1 MASIKEPSVGLLGST
16 GNLGSTFLREV
27 ENLRENPGF
36 TVGKIGRPDK
46 ISKDF
51 NINDKGVIAST
62 GGEFPSII
70 VNLSNSYFPNPT
82 PNQMFEMEAAII
94 GVAKAISNSIEESGC
109 SVISASTYFQYC
121 PNEYRPWSHYSELK
135 RIAKE
140 IIRSTAESCGT
151 NFTDFVLYD
160 NFGGLPRNKFV
171 DFLERSLSNGEQI
184 DCTEG
189 DQVLNLTHVSDLVNA
204 FVSEVQ
210 EFVNIEGKGSQ
221 TYELRSD
228 FTVNLRDLVFK
239 AESSSGRQASINW
252 GAIPYRE
259 REVFELWETGFNRP
273 SGWRAKIEFE
283 SYIKE
288 NFQNKL
294 KWESN
299 EFKNTD

>member
-1 MASIKEPSVGLLGST
+1 MTSLKKTSVGLLGST

-27 ENLRENPGF
+27 EKLRETPDF
-36 TVGKIGRPDK
+36 FVGKIGRPDK
-46 ISKDF
+46 LSEDF
-51 NINDKGVIAST
+51 NINEKGVIASE

-70 VNLSNSYFPNPT
+70 LNLSNSYFPNPM
-82 PNQMFEMEAAII
+82 PNQIFEMETAII
-94 GVAKAISNSIEESGC
+94 GVAKAISKSIEESGC

-121 PNEYRPWSHYSELK
+121 PSEFRPWSRYSELK
-135 RIAKE
+135 TIAKE

-160 NFGGLPRNKFV
+160 NYGGLQRNKFV

-189 DQVLNLTHVSDLVNA
+189 DQVLNLTHVSDLARA

-210 EFVNIEGKGSQ
+210 EFVIIEEKGIQ

-228 FTVNLRDLVFK
+228 FTVSLRDLVLK
-239 AESSSGRQASINW
+239 AENSSGRQASINW

-259 REVFELWETGFNRP
+259 REVFELWETGFNLP
-273 SGWRAKIEFE
+273 SGWRPEVKFE
-283 SYIKE
+283 SYIE
-288 NFQNKL
+288 ERFPQEIKL
-294 KWESN
+294 GVK
-299 EFKNTD
+299 

>member
-1 MASIKEPSVGLLGST
+1 MTSIRKPSVGLLGST

-27 ENLRENPGF
+27 DKLRETPDF
-36 TVGKIGRPDK
+36 IVRKIGRPDK
-46 ISKDF
+46 ISEDF
-51 NINDKGVIAST
+51 NIDDKGVIASKR
-62 GGEFPSII
+62 GEFPSII

-82 PNQMFEMEAAII
+82 SNQMFEMETAII
-94 GVAKAISNSIEESGC
+94 GVAKAIANSIEESGC

-121 PNEYRPWSHYSELK
+121 PNEYRPWSRYSELK
-135 RIAKE
+135 TMAKE

-160 NFGGLPRNKFV
+160 NYGGSQRNKFV

-189 DQVLNLTHVSDLVNA
+189 DQVLNLTHVSDLARA
-204 FVSEVQ
+204 FVSEVK
-210 EFVNIEGKGSQ
+210 EFVNIEDKGSQ

-273 SGWRAKIEFE
+273 SGWRPEIKFE
-283 SYIKE
+283 SYIEERFPQEIKMGI
-288 NFQNKL
+288 K
-294 KWESN
+294 
-299 EFKNTD
+299 

>member
-1 MASIKEPSVGLLGST
+1 MTLLKKPSVGLLGST

-27 ENLRENPGF
+27 DKLRENPGF
-36 TVGKIGRPDK
+36 AVGKIGRPDK
-46 ISKDF
+46 ISEDF
-51 NINDKGVIAST
+51 NINGKGVIASK

-82 PNQMFEMEAAII
+82 PNQMFEMETAII

-121 PNEYRPWSHYSELK
+121 PNEYQPWSHYSELK
-135 RIAKE
+135 TIAKE
-140 IIRSTAESCGT
+140 IIRSTAESCRT

-160 NFGGLPRNKFV
+160 NYGGLQRNKFV
-171 DFLERSLSNGEQI
+171 DLLVRSLSNGEQI
-184 DCTEG
+184 ECTEG
-189 DQVLNLTHVSDLVNA
+189 NQVLNLTHVSDLARA

-210 EFVNIEGKGSQ
+210 EFVNIEWKGSQ
-221 TYELRSD
+221 TYELKSD
-228 FTVNLRDLVFK
+228 FTVNLRNLVLK

-259 REVFELWETGFNRP
+259 REVFELWETGFNCP
-273 SGWRAKIEFE
+273 SGWRPKIEFE

-288 NFQNKL
+288 RFTKEASKGVN
-294 KWESN
+294 
-299 EFKNTD
+299 